1 MLVGLAAGIAAGVG
15 ARLLFGESPFLA
27 RFIQYVAQ
35 PAGQIFLRLLFML
48 VIPLVFSALVLG
60 VAGLGDLRSLGRIGL
75 KTFIYTLLVSAIA
88 VFLGI
93 FLVNTL
99 QPGRG
104 LSPETQARL
113 LEGAA
118 QRASAIAPAPGQRS
132 GMDLLLQIIPSNPI
146 RAAADGDILAVMFFA
161 LMFGIGLCL
170 VRTDASVHLERG
182 IEGLYDVTM
191 RLIQMVIWLA
201 PF

>member
-1 MLVGLAAGIAAGVG
+1 MVAGLAAGIGAGIAA
-15 ARLLFGESPFLA
+15 RMLFGGTPGLA
-27 RFIQYVAQ
+27 RFIEYVAQ

-75 KTFIYTLLVSAIA
+75 KTFVYTLTVSSIA

-104 LSPETQARL
+104 LSPETQARM

-118 QRASAIAPAPGQRS
+118 QRASSIAVRYFARMARSPRWVQRCNW
-132 GMDLLLQIIPSNPI
+132 QPNPT
-146 RAAADGDILAVMFFA
+146 LA
-161 LMFGIGLCL
+161 
-170 VRTDASVHLERG
+170 S
-182 IEGLYDVTM
+182 
-191 RLIQMVIWLA
+191 
-201 PF
+201 